1 MLFLSKVEVAA
12 SSSSFLTEIDELA
25 FLPDKFVE
33 FMRGYSIVVDPDDIL
48 RSRSNTKEIMLYFD
62 DSAPPP
68 ARNLKKVEDDLN
80 KMDHVEFVHIDTAK
94 YSMRLEFDKT
104 VNLS

>member
-12 SSSSFLTEIDELA
+12 SSSFLKEIDELT

-33 FMRGYSIVVDPDDIL
+33 FMRRYSIVVDPDDIL
-48 RSRSNTKEIMLYFD
+48 RSRYNTKEIMLYFD

-68 ARNLKKVEDDLN
+68 ASLKLVEDALN

-104 VNLS
+104 VNLP